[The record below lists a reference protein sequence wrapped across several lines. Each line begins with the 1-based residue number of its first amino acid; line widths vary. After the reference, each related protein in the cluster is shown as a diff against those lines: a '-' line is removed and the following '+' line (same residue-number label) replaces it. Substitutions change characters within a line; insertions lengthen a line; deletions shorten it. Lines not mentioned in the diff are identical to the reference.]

1 VSREVRSIA
10 VADASAQGA
19 SPWDSL
25 TQRIQQGDT
34 RAETELV
41 EQFGRGVFVI
51 CVARTRDREAARDV
65 TQDVLIA
72 VLRALRAG
80 QLREA
85 GKLPAFVHGIT
96 RNLVNDYLRTRA
108 RRAESELSA
117 AELVAFDPTR
127 DLERV
132 EQQGLLRRFTD
143 SLTST
148 DRSILRL
155 ALVEGFTLA
164 EVANQLGMSHDAV
177 RARKSRALKKILS
190 ELSQK

>member
-1 VSREVRSIA
+1 M
-10 VADASAQGA
+10 
-19 SPWDSL
+19 
-25 TQRIQQGDT
+25 
-34 RAETELV
+34 

-51 CVARTRDREAARDV
+51 CLARTRDREAARDL

-72 VLRALRAG
+72 LLKALRAG

-85 GKLPAFVHGIT
+85 GKLPAFIHGIA

-108 RRAESELSA
+108 RRAENELA
-117 AELVAFDPTR
+117 AAGPLPVDPIR
-127 DLERV
+127 DMERA
-132 EQQGLLRRFTD
+132 EQQGRLRRLTD
-143 SLTST
+143 ALPST

-164 EVANQLGMSHDAV
+164 EVATRLGMSHDAV

-190 ELSQK
+190 DLSQK